1 MLLNALTSCDID
13 IRLHTAIGIGKYLWN
28 IDKNLAKWCSYL
40 IKYFDILESKEKQ
53 NNRSTNF
60 LNKNENNYLK
70 WLRKIRKDLL
80 KIDDFSKLINNK
92 AQYSL
97 YSITE
102 EKLILP
108 QEYNSEFDDV
118 ILEILDKIILAE
130 KNVYGKIEHR
140 MNEGY
145 FDVLKYYAE
154 FFGNYFYQMELNKLD
169 NYMDKLSNACNN
181 APHFMSWT
189 IIIYRLL
196 AEKNNKYDKY
206 WEFFNKISIIIINI
220 SKELANGENYKF
232 DERAKL
238 LSDYIYLN
246 TPWQPIDF
254 EKPPI
259 AGGISYICDFA
270 TNSNKN
276 VIVFE
281 GISSLIYH
289 FPELILK
296 EGLITFKNLEE
307 NDIKNIFEKS
317 SNSIF
322 YLENALHSYIINL
335 ENNTISREMYNVCE
349 KILDALI
356 ECASSKAYYTR
367 EYLMKSKRVV

>member
-1 MLLNALTSCDID
+1 MDRFYEIINWASKAKKNEFEFSTYKNVNILFKEIQELLKIYDKLDNNDKSYFFKVGLIESISIIYINFNRELKLAEKNWCRVFLIKEYLDYEKNLSSITFNGRVDNTGLWTVSEAFACICSELKEKECKELLLNALTSCDID

-40 IKYFDILESKEKQ
+40 IKYFDMLESKEKQ

-102 EKLILP
+102 EMLILP

-220 SKELANGENYKF
+220 SKELANGEIYKF
-232 DERAKL
+232 VE
-238 LSDYIYLN
+238 
-246 TPWQPIDF
+246 
-254 EKPPI
+254 
-259 AGGISYICDFA
+259 
-270 TNSNKN
+270 
-276 VIVFE
+276 
-281 GISSLIYH
+281 
-289 FPELILK
+289 
-296 EGLITFKNLEE
+296 
-307 NDIKNIFEKS
+307 
-317 SNSIF
+317 
-322 YLENALHSYIINL
+322 
-335 ENNTISREMYNVCE
+335 
-349 KILDALI
+349 
-356 ECASSKAYYTR
+356 
-367 EYLMKSKRVV
+367 